1 LCRLSCTS
9 IPLLF
14 GTVPTT
20 SEVVY
25 HIEGRALLLRVDR
38 TLSRVTMI
46 PSSHRRDSAA
56 LLGTDDNRWATNA
69 TNFPDTIITTI
80 GSLVNESINNVSVF
94 SGQPSYLVPA
104 LHARTSLQCG
114 IQNNRHS
121 NADHFHIS
129 VQRYNRIPTIKS
141 LRFCTPGRIRT
152 CGQRAR
158 SLFLAPYPNFKHAI
172 LDLASPDMLR
182 FVCSI
187 SFANRASLL
196 PPFLLPESIE
206 TGSMKL

>member
-1 LCRLSCTS
+1 
-9 IPLLF
+9 
-14 GTVPTT
+14 
-20 SEVVY
+20 
-25 HIEGRALLLRVDR
+25 
-38 TLSRVTMI
+38 MI
-46 PSSHRRDSAA
+46 PSSRRRDSAA

-69 TNFPDTIITTI
+69 TNFPDAIITTV
-80 GSLVNESINNVSVF
+80 GSLVNESISNVSIF

-104 LHARTSLQCG
+104 LNARTSLQCG

-121 NADHFHIS
+121 NADHFHMS
-129 VQRYNRIPTIKS
+129 VQRYSWTPTIEN

-182 FVCSI
+182 FVCSK
-187 SFANRASLL
+187 SFANLASLL
-196 PPFLLPESIE
+196 LSYLLPEITE